1 MQNFK
6 YHPAA
11 QAIPAG
17 IQDFRGAI
25 TRIDPRWRLILGSL
39 GALLLLGL
47 VWWLVSS
54 GEQSGGHHAPAPPVV
69 VSKVQVRNVSVSERT
84 IGTVLANTTVQVT
97 AQVTGQLLTVGFKEG
112 QIVHQGDL
120 LFQLDPKPFQAAL
133 AQAQAALAR
142 DQATL
147 ISDRNDAARYL
158 ALAKQGAA
166 SAQQRDQTVAAAK
179 AMAAT
184 VDSDQAA
191 INLAQMNL
199 GYATIRSPVTGQTG
213 PVLIQTGNLVT
224 ANGTN
229 PLVVINQIQPV
240 KVSFSLPQ
248 TDLPRIQDQ
257 MRANLLTAVATPHGA
272 GGTSE
277 TAQVDFV
284 GNAVNTQTGTIELRA
299 TYNNVDFRLVPGQL
313 VDVAVALQT
322 LSNVPV
328 VPRNA
333 VNAGPT
339 QSYVFTVDKDSKAH
353 MVPVTVLYDDGT
365 NDAVKGD
372 LKAGDQAVT
381 EGQLRVISGAA
392 VRIARQGRGRT
403 RGPAGAE

>member
-97 AQVTGQLLTVGFKEG
+97 AQVTGQLLAVGFKEG